1 MRTFR
6 IGMEIVRTCV
16 ALAVLV
22 LQIVILVEVVL

>member
-6 IGMEIVRTCV
+6 IGMEIIRTSV
-16 ALAVLV
+16 ALAILV

>member
-6 IGMEIVRTCV
+6 IGMEIIRTSV
-16 ALAVLV
+16 ALSILG